1 MNNQDFNTSYHNV
14 GMPVIIQQS
23 HQGNKQYP
31 QHGQV
36 PGLRERI
43 HRNGLMIFIYTY
55 IYNIVIYILYIY
67 HHKHSTISW
76 KLSTTTSNYSTSNYY
91 AQIHL
96 VAKNSPELLMHP
108 ASSSLLKKD
117 MLTTCHQNSA
127 PSSGISVFGYSGIIP
142 CMIFWDYQYLS
153 FQTSQY

>member
-1 MNNQDFNTSYHNV
+1 MWADCWINMNNQDFNTSYHNV
-14 GMPVIIQQS
+14 RMPVIIQQS

-55 IYNIVIYILYIY
+55 IYIIKYNYIYILYIY
-67 HHKHSTISW
+67 IYIYIIINIPQSPRNCQPLPATSSC
-76 KLSTTTSNYSTSNYY
+76 STTLKSILSLY
-91 AQIHL
+91 
-96 VAKNSPELLMHP
+96 SPELLMHP

-127 PSSGISVFGYSGIIP
+127 PSSHP
-142 CMIFWDYQYLS
+142 LS
-153 FQTSQY
+153 FQTSQYPLVN